1 MMTQILLGENAQA
14 FYQHHCC
21 ILHCKLSCLCILHCI
36 LHCQL
41 SCSDNFIGLYITA
54 MKLSLLFDVTVQ
66 YQADIYLYRPYIIW
80 HSSNPRYLDDDP
92 IINFYVWHFKD
103 STCSY
108 QYSYPCASAIECDY
122 KYMFV
127 CVSMYVYILLV
138 NHERS
143 PIHLFCVFHLLYTGM
158 YIGTSIQM
166 ENYDQLISIE

>member
-1 MMTQILLGENAQA
+1 MYTV
-14 FYQHHCC
+14 
-21 ILHCKLSCLCILHCI
+21 

-66 YQADIYLYRPYIIW
+66 YRADIYISADLTLYDILVT
-80 HSSNPRYLDDDP
+80 LDDDP

-127 CVSMYVYILLV
+127 CVSLYVYCWLTMREVQYICFV
-138 NHERS
+138 CFT
-143 PIHLFCVFHLLYTGM
+143 FC
-158 YIGTSIQM
+158 ICI
-166 ENYDQLISIE
+166 

>member
-1 MMTQILLGENAQA
+1 MLLFSIEPIYISADLTLYDILL
-14 FYQHHCC
+14 
-21 ILHCKLSCLCILHCI
+21 
-36 LHCQL
+36 
-41 SCSDNFIGLYITA
+41 T
-54 MKLSLLFDVTVQ
+54 
-66 YQADIYLYRPYIIW
+66 
-80 HSSNPRYLDDDP
+80 LDDDP